1 MERIL
6 VVDDN
11 KQNIYM
17 AEILFAGNGFE
28 VETASNGKEALE
40 KGRANPPDLLIS
52 DILMPVMDGF
62 ALCREWRKDE
72 TLKNIPFVFY
82 TATYTEPEDEQFAL
96 SLGAD
101 RFIKKPLDT
110 IELIRITKE
119 LMNRNKTGAH
129 PDKELESPQEEVYL
143 RLYNQALVHKL
154 EDKLFQLEEANKRLE
169 YEIRERKYAEQRL
182 YSYERQI
189 AQSQKMEALGSLA
202 GGIAHDFNNILMAI
216 MAHAELALLDSSEN
230 IPNNKNIEQIQV
242 ACNRAKELIN
252 QILTFSRQAGM
263 EKRPIKVSAIAQ
275 EVLKLI
281 KSSLP
286 PGIEII
292 QKIESKSPVMANP
305 TQIYQVLINLCTNA
319 SHAIKEKEGIIE
331 VRLSDVIIDNPEE
344 PELKGLAPGRYQK
357 LEVMDNGSGIKA
369 DDLEEIFTPYFTTR
383 KEEGGTGLG
392 LSVVQNI
399 VKNSGGRITVKSTY
413 GDGASFSLFLPV
425 CQDGDGKALYDSAVI
440 QTEKEHILFVDD
452 EATFME
458 MAVEMLKKLGY
469 RVTAFSESQAAL
481 KAFKARP
488 MEFDLVLSDIEMP
501 FMSGLELINE
511 LHAIHNDIPVVLCT
525 GFSDRITDKR
535 ADELNIK
542 GFLMKPFILS
552 DLSKTIRK
560 ALGKSDGDIK

>member
-17 AEILFAGNGFE
+17 AEILYAGNGYE

-40 KGRANPPDLLIS
+40 KARANPPDLLIS

-72 TLKNIPFVFY
+72 KLKNIPFVFY

-119 LMNRNKTGAH
+119 LINKKETGSY
-129 PDKELESPQEEVYL
+129 PDKELESPHEEVYL

-154 EDKLFQLEEANKRLE
+154 EDKIFQLEEANKRLE
-169 YEIRERKYAEQRL
+169 HEIRERQYAEQKL
-182 YSYERQI
+182 YSYEKQI

-216 MAHAELALLDSSEN
+216 MAHAELALLDGNEN
-230 IPNNKNIEQIQV
+230 IPNSKNIEQIQV

-263 EKRPIKVSAIAQ
+263 EKRPIRISAIAQ

-286 PGIEII
+286 PGIEIKQRI
-292 QKIESKSPVMANP
+292 DSESQVLANP

-331 VRLSDVIIDNPEE
+331 IRLSDCMIDNPEE
-344 PELKGLAPGRYQK
+344 PALKGLAPGRYQK
-357 LEVMDNGSGIKA
+357 LEVIDNGCGIKE
-369 DDLEEIFTPYFTTR
+369 DDLEEIFAPYFTTR

-413 GDGASFSLFLPV
+413 GEGAAFSLFFPV
-425 CQDGDGKALYDSAVI
+425 LQGGYEKPLYDRAVI
-440 QTEKEHILFVDD
+440 TSDNEHILFIDD

-469 RVTAFSESQAAL
+469 RVTAFSESMAAL
-481 KAFKARP
+481 KAFKARH
-488 MEFDLVLSDIEMP
+488 MEFDLVLSDIEIP
-501 FMSGLELINE
+501 FMSGLELANE
-511 LHAIHNDIPVVLCT
+511 LHAIRDDIPVVLCT
-525 GFSDRITDKR
+525 GFSDRITEKR
-535 ADELNIK
+535 AEELKIK
-542 GFLMKPFILS
+542 GFLMKPFVLA
-552 DLSKTIRK
+552 DLSNTIRK
-560 ALGKSDGDIK
+560 ALGKPDGIIK

>member
-17 AEILFAGNGFE
+17 AEILFAGNGYE

-40 KGRANPPDLLIS
+40 KAHTNPPDLLIS
-52 DILMPVMDGF
+52 DVLMPVMDGF

-72 TLKNIPFVFY
+72 NLKNIPFVFY

-101 RFIKKPLDT
+101 RFIKKPINT

-119 LMNRNKTGAH
+119 LTNKKETGSY

-154 EDKLFQLEEANKRLE
+154 EDKLLQLEDANKRLE
-169 YEIRERKYAEQRL
+169 YEIKERQYAEQRL
-182 YSYERQI
+182 YSYEKQI

-202 GGIAHDFNNILMAI
+202 GGIAHDFNNILLAI
-216 MAHAELALLDSSEN
+216 MAHAELALLDSNEHLPNDQN
-230 IPNNKNIEQIQV
+230 INQILV
-242 ACNRAKELIN
+242 ACNRAKELVN
-252 QILTFSRQAGM
+252 QILTFSRQTSM
-263 EKRPIKVSAIAQ
+263 EKRPLKISVITE

-286 PGIEII
+286 AGIEIKQHI
-292 QKIESKSPVMANP
+292 KSESQVLANP

-319 SHAIKEKEGIIE
+319 SHAIKDKNGFIE

-344 PELKGLAPGRYQK
+344 PALQGLVPGRYQK
-357 LEVMDNGSGIKA
+357 LEVIDNGTGIKEN
-369 DDLEEIFTPYFTTR
+369 DLDEIFTPYFTTR

-399 VKNSGGRITVKSTY
+399 VKNSGGRVTVKSTY
-413 GDGASFSLFLPV
+413 GNGAAFSLFFPI
-425 CQDGDGKALYDSAVI
+425 CQDDEKALYDRAVI
-440 QTEKEHILFVDD
+440 TSDNEHIMFVDD

-469 RVTAFSESQAAL
+469 RVTSFSESMTAL

-488 MEFDLVLSDIEMP
+488 VEFDLVITDIKMP
-501 FMSGLELINE
+501 QMSGLELVNE
-511 LHAIHNDIPVVLCT
+511 LHTIRNDIPVVICT
-525 GFSDRITDKR
+525 GFSDRVTDKR
-535 ADELNIK
+535 AQELKIK
-542 GFLMKPFILS
+542 GFLMKPFVMS

-560 ALGKSDGDIK
+560 ALGKTDGVIK